1 MIFIRSSTEK
11 RYHNKTDEAI
21 VVVRLEDMEKGIDAL
36 EKSNIK
42 ILTDDDIKEI

>member
-1 MIFIRSSTEK
+1 MHFQSDKMQLLWWKQSLLE
-11 RYHNKTDEAI
+11 
-21 VVVRLEDMEKGIDAL
+21 RLEDMEKGIDAL